1 VTLLPFF
8 AGERSTGYDENAC
21 GAILGLTMANDSVDI
36 LHAALEAIAAR
47 FAEILRQIESV
58 APVRE
63 IVASGGALKNSPVF
77 TRIIADALGRRLT
90 LSDPPEASMRG
101 AVLLALET
109 IGKMKIADSV
119 SQ

>member
-1 VTLLPFF
+1 VAVLPFF
-8 AGERSTGYDENAC
+8 AGERSTGYDEGAR
-21 GAILGLTMANDSVDI
+21 GAILGLTMAHDSVDI
-36 LHAALEAIAAR
+36 LHAAMEAIAAR

-58 APVRE
+58 TPVRE

-77 TRIIADALGRRLT
+77 TRIIADALDREMT
-90 LSDPPEASMRG
+90 LSDVPEASMRG

-109 IGKMKIADSV
+109 IGKIQIADPD